1 MRKMPQEMRS
11 LRLEPETELKFSK
24 SPTSSSPNRT
34 LKLTNLTNSNV
45 AFKVKTT
52 APKSYLVRP
61 SSGSLKANEGCE
73 VQIILQHQW
82 DGSSHHRFLVQ
93 AVNMVSDDPLNKE
106 QWSEIGN
113 DMIQERKLNV
123 VVEDLNDSR
132 DIGTNSSISNN
143 QADGPETADELKVKY
158 EELLI
163 YKKKI
168 EKENQDYENKLK
180 SLEQSSAGASSSK
193 GSGLIA
199 HVVVFL
205 VTLVLALLVQSYVQ
219 K

>member
-1 MRKMPQEMRS
+1 M
-11 LRLEPETELKFSK
+11 EPETELKFSK